1 MSPIEDKVFL
11 DLAASSHDFRTVG
24 IGANALA
31 LSIFGEANRWGRM
44 PYTVYRSDWT
54 LHNSMLDHDV
64 VHQRTY
70 RYGAD
75 AVIPSLVSNQ
85 ES

>member
-1 MSPIEDKVFL
+1 MVIFQTW
-11 DLAASSHDFRTVG
+11 HGTIFYVG
-24 IGANALA
+24 RGANALA
-31 LSIFGEANRWGRM
+31 LSIFGEANRWGRL

-75 AVIPSLVSNQ
+75 AVIPLLGIQQ